1 MTTTPAF
8 YRVSHNS
15 SYTRGFTWAAT
26 IVPRSEVIRR
36 VCPEQ
41 GVAVSYPSGEF
52 DVVVEGGNSY
62 PDVLGCGQYPF
73 LIVSEP
79 VVDAWRDAGV
89 SSFTSYLVQ
98 VDDVH
103 SRSPKLL
110 RAIPPRYYRIE
121 IDGRCEIDMAASGLE
136 ILRYAPECHYIVTEP
151 RQANG
156 FRLLDGSWDGS
167 PLFRDQFRYPRESF
181 CTQAIKDIAQ
191 AKRFTNFR
199 FEPLA
204 GPFGV
209 AAGG

>member
-1 MTTTPAF
+1 MSTAPGF
-8 YRVSHNS
+8 YRLSHNS
-15 SYTRGFTWAAT
+15 SYTRGFTWAAS
-26 IVPRSEVIRR
+26 ILPRSEVVRR

-73 LIVSEP
+73 LIVSEA

-89 SSFTSYLVQ
+89 SGFTSFLVQ

-121 IDGRCEIDMAASGLE
+121 IDGRCEVDMVASGLE
-136 ILRYAPECHYIVTEP
+136 IIRYAPECHYIVTEP
-151 RQANG
+151 PQANG
-156 FRLLDGSWDGS
+156 FQMVEGSWDGS
-167 PLFRDQFRYPRESF
+167 PLFRDHVRYPRVAF
-181 CTQAIKDIAQ
+181 CTQTVQEIAREF
-191 AKRFTNFR
+191 RFTNFR
-199 FEPLA
+199 FEPMA
-204 GPFGV
+204 GPFAISG
-209 AAGG
+209 AG